1 MIVPEVDAPGPI
13 TDEYAITDEYLVDVT
28 GGEATQ
34 DNLGR
39 CGPGDALEFLG
50 DVRTPE
56 CLAHDLAVRGGDPN
70 GEPTVWSHIAALPL
84 LPAAVG
90 SYFRG
95 LIFGK

>member
-1 MIVPEVDAPGPI
+1 VIVIEASDLATV
-13 TDEYAITDEYLVDVT
+13 V
-28 GGEATQ
+28 GGEATT

-39 CGPGDALEFLG
+39 CGPGDDLQFLG

-56 CLAHDLAVRGGDPN
+56 CLAHDLAVRDGDPN
-70 GEPTVWSHIAALPL
+70 GTPTVWSHIKALPL

-95 LIFGK
+95 LIFGS

>member
-1 MIVPEVDAPGPI
+1 MMSIDAR
-13 TDEYAITDEYLVDVT
+13 TLADADLATVV
-28 GGEATQ
+28 GGDASQ

-39 CGPGDALEFLG
+39 CGPGDGWQWMG

-70 GEPTVWSHIAALPL
+70 GQGTVWSHIAALPL

-90 SYFRG
+90 SYVRAVITG
-95 LIFGK
+95 R

>member
-1 MIVPEVDAPGPI
+1 VIVI
-13 TDEYAITDEYLVDVT
+13 DELELASIT
-28 GGEATQ
+28 GGEATT

-39 CGPGDALEFLG
+39 CGPGDDLQFLG

-70 GEPTVWSHIAALPL
+70 GQPTVWSHIQALPL

-95 LIFGK
+95 LVFGG

>member
-1 MIVPEVDAPGPI
+1 MN
-13 TDEYAITDEYLVDVT
+13 AIATTELAAVS
-28 GGEATQ
+28 GGEASQ

-39 CGPGDALEFLG
+39 CGPGGGWGWLG

-70 GEPTVWSHIAALPL
+70 QEGTLWSHITALPL

-90 SYFRG
+90 SYVRG
-95 LIFGK
+95 LIFGR